1 MHPIQLSILQD
12 LLFAESRKY
21 SEMKPYEMEG
31 SQFSFHLDKLIKD
44 KFVVKNPTGLYS
56 LTTKGKEYSNRM
68 DTQKKLMKIQ
78 TKSTTQLCSFRI
90 INGTKEYLIYK
101 RLKNPFYGYFGFPTH
116 KFWFGENI
124 LEAAKKGLFEET
136 NMKGEPKLK
145 AIRHYRVYYN
155 NKVVEDK
162 IMYIYLF
169 DSPKGELKN
178 KKDGEFFW
186 TSEQKIAK
194 LKGNFLPEFLESMG
208 IVKNKEK
215 FQFFKEVDHYV
226 HNF

>member
-1 MHPIQLSILQD
+1 
-12 LLFAESRKY
+12 
-21 SEMKPYEMEG
+21 
-31 SQFSFHLDKLIKD
+31 
-44 KFVVKNPTGLYS
+44 
-56 LTTKGKEYSNRM
+56 
-68 DTQKKLMKIQ
+68 
-78 TKSTTQLCSFRI
+78 
-90 INGTKEYLIYK
+90 
-101 RLKNPFYGYFGFPTH
+101 
-116 KFWFGENI
+116 
-124 LEAAKKGLFEET
+124 
-136 NMKGEPKLK
+136 MKGEPKLK